1 MQIGSFHIGWLPLEP
16 KRQELKLLK
25 KIMASQKVI
34 TEDVVKLTET
44 LTQTNAK
51 LAIATT
57 LATKIGTE
65 TDTLSQRIK
74 DLEDA
79 LANQDNASLELVAA
93 VEALK
98 VQAGNQTTAIDA
110 LSTGLTA
117 VDEKVPDQTT
127 PEPV

>member
-1 MQIGSFHIGWLPLEP
+1 MQIGSFHIGWLPSEP
-16 KRQELKLLK
+16 KRQEIKLLK

-44 LTQTNAK
+44 LTQTNTK
-51 LAIATT
+51 LATATT

-74 DLEDA
+74 DLEEA
-79 LANQDNASLELVAA
+79 LANQDNASPELVAA

-98 VQAGNQTTAIDA
+98 VQAAAQTAAVDA
-110 LSTGLTA
+110 LSTGLTT
-117 VDEKVPDQTT
+117 VDEKVPDATT
-127 PEPV
+127 PTV